1 MKQCHE
7 AAPKECVLRRK
18 LMWKKK
24 TQDGTVSAVADTKQS
39 LKSFFVCKGVRM
51 TEGEKMVAG
60 EKKGK
65 AKYL

>member
-1 MKQCHE
+1 MCLEKKADVE
-7 AAPKECVLRRK
+7 
-18 LMWKKK
+18 KK
-24 TQDGTVSAVADTKQS
+24 TQDGTVSAVAVTKQS

-51 TEGEKMVAG
+51 TKGEKMVAG